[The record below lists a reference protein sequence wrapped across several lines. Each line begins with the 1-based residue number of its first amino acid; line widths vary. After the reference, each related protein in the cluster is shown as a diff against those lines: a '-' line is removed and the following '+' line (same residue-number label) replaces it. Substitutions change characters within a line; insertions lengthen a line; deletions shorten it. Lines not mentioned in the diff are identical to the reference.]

1 MPFASPS
8 RCVRHLIA
16 ALVALSAPALA
27 EERDFCPERPGLDTP
42 PCIVDRGHVVLEAS
56 AVDWTLDRQPGSRVD
71 TLLFGDTLMR
81 AGVTKRL
88 EAQIGWTAFGR
99 VRTRDGSGVVHM
111 AGLGDVTLALKQ
123 SLSNP
128 AGDGFSVALKP
139 FVKLPTGG
147 QAIGA
152 GTWSAGLLLPVS
164 YSLGKGAQLIATP
177 EIDAAP
183 DQDRS
188 GRHFAWG
195 SAAGVQ
201 VALTAAVSMSVEAQ
215 LIRDRDRDPA
225 GHSTRALGEASL
237 AWQAGS
243 NTQFDIG
250 AVAGLNRASPDL
262 ELIAGIARRF

>member
-1 MPFASPS
+1 M
-8 RCVRHLIA
+8 RHLIA
-16 ALVALSAPALA
+16 ALVTLSAPALA

-42 PCIVDRGHVVLEAS
+42 PCIVDRGHVVLESS

-71 TLLFGDTLMR
+71 TLLVGDTLMR
-81 AGVTKRL
+81 AGMTDRL

-99 VRTRDGSGVVHM
+99 VRTRDESGVMHM
-111 AGLGDVTLALKQ
+111 AGVGDVTLALK
-123 SLSNP
+123 LGLLNP
-128 AGDGFSVALKP
+128 GGGGLAIALKP
-139 FVKLPTGG
+139 VATLPTGG

-152 GTWSAGLLLPVS
+152 GTWSTGLLLPVS

-183 DQDRS
+183 DQDGS
-188 GRHFAWG
+188 GRHLAWG

-215 LIRDRDRDPA
+215 LIRDRDPA

-237 AWQAGS
+237 AWQPGP